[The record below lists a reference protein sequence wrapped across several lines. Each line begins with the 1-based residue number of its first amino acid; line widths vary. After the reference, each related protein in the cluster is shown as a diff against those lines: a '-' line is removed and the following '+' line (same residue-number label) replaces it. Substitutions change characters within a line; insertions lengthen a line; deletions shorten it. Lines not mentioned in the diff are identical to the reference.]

1 MPHPTSSE
9 FAALAGQAE
18 RELLAEFS
26 GRIRGFQAFSRAS
39 YRAHEEWRTTIFRE
53 LQQLEGEGLLVIRQ
67 LIPCARH
74 GKCHG
79 RPVAAGC
86 ELTRKGQRLR
96 DESTL

>member
-1 MPHPTSSE
+1 MRGWRAQNQSVRICLRRS
-9 FAALAGQAE
+9 AA
-18 RELLAEFS
+18 
-26 GRIRGFQAFSRAS
+26 QAFSRAS

-79 RPVAAGC
+79 QPVAAGC